1 MRVSSH
7 LLDDTL
13 KLVQLARETARLNGQ
28 PSQVEQLTPLVDNLT
43 TLATKSQSV
52 TQALPPDK
60 TRSVAAQDD
69 FKALLSAV
77 QAGPEPVNASI
88 KAEQASNQAD
98 RNYIIT
104 AMSNGG
110 MSALDIARQMGMTTD
125 EVQMVLTLN
134 RFKPGN
140 V

>member
-1 MRVSSH
+1 MRVTSH

-13 KLVQLARETARLNGQ
+13 KLVQLARETARINGK

-43 TLATKSQSV
+43 TLAAKSQPIS
-52 TQALPPDK
+52 QALPPDM
-60 TRSVAAQDD
+60 THSVAAQDD

-77 QAGPEPVNASI
+77 QSGSQPATTGLHTG
-88 KAEQASNQAD
+88 QAD

-104 AMSNGG
+104 AMANGG

>member
-1 MRVSSH
+1 MRVTSH

-13 KLVQLARETARLNGQ
+13 KLVQLARETARINGK

-43 TLATKSQSV
+43 TLATKPQPVS
-52 TQALPPDK
+52 QALPPD
-60 TRSVAAQDD
+60 TTHSVAAQDD

-77 QAGPEPVNASI
+77 QSGSNAGQVSS
-88 KAEQASNQAD
+88 QSD